1 MVESNINKFKKR
13 KSMVRQINEG
23 IMGVNQ
29 DDYDDKGFFDPNKQA
44 ARRSGSAN
52 SGKLELKW

>member
-1 MVESNINKFKKR
+1 MVDSNINKFKKR

-44 ARRSGSAN
+44 ARKSNN
-52 SGKLELKW
+52 SNQGQHGLM

>member
-23 IMGVNQ
+23 IMGVNNE
-29 DDYDDKGFFDPNKQA
+29 DYNDQGFFDPNKQA
-44 ARRSGSAN
+44 ARKSGSAN
-52 SGKLELKW
+52 SGKHGLQ

>member
-29 DDYDDKGFFDPNKQA
+29 EDYDEKGIFDANKQA
-44 ARRSGSAN
+44 ARKSNN
-52 SGKLELKW
+52 SNKG

>member
-1 MVESNINKFKKR
+1 
-13 KSMVRQINEG
+13 MVRQINEG

-52 SGKLELKW
+52 SGKLELK

>member
-23 IMGVNQ
+23 IMGVNHE
-29 DDYDDKGFFDPNKQA
+29 DYNDQGFFDPNKQA
-44 ARRSGSAN
+44 ARKSGSAN
-52 SGKLELKW
+52 SGKHGLQ